1 MGYMNNQRR
10 NKVFL
15 ILLVLVLILSQAALF
30 ARAGGAGGSSGSS
43 GSSDSDG
50 GAIFYLI
57 YMIFRMLPFPFNFIF
72 LILIVFAGWRYSK
85 KKSNDSKAFNHLPSA
100 PAEGKKVEFKGAQW
114 EGFNRNEFIKKVE
127 QAFMAIQ
134 KGWSEQHLSGVRR
147 YLSDGLYQR
156 FRTQFQMMKIL
167 KQENRLEN
175 LQIRDIWIEKAE
187 SDGEYQQLHCGIHA
201 SVRDRFIFPDFPS
214 LNSGGQEEFTEFWT
228 FIRKKEAKGDLYSS
242 VKCPGCGAP
251 LQEDNLDVV
260 TCPYCGNLLNN
271 GSYDW
276 ILSEITQS
284 EDWAASNKGLR
295 KKEQVASKI
304 QAQLEGED
312 FSVQLLEDKASNAWF
327 HIKSALTQ
335 GKPGEMARFMT
346 DELYKKLNASEK
358 EEAIAYS
365 RLYLNHAT
373 LIAADYRGEKA
384 QLYVLIK
391 SSYQRVRLREG
402 KNPILLD
409 PYMSS
414 HQEVLLMERDRNP
427 GVSRGSLY
435 ADRCPSCGEPVKEAE
450 AIRCPSCDELYNNG
464 KKDWVISAVL
474 SMAEYHEASKNA
486 DVQMS
491 VDALDGL
498 YHVRDYAMN
507 NLMLMIAVDGSFAQ
521 EEIELAKQFCKKL
534 GYSAQQLQSL
544 FSQASL
550 GRLVIRMP
558 EDMVSRKKIYRLME
572 KAAHSDQHL
581 SPEEQNLL
589 DHIEQQYLMNG

>member
-1 MGYMNNQRR
+1 MNIQRR
-10 NKVFL
+10 HKVLL
-15 ILLVLVLILSQAALF
+15 ILLVLILVLSQAALF

-43 GSSDSDG
+43 GSSDSDIG
-50 GAIFYLI
+50 VII
-57 YMIFRMLPFPFNFIF
+57 YFVFLIFRTLPFPLNILF
-72 LILIVFAGWRYSK
+72 LILVIYIASYYSRK
-85 KKSNDSKAFNHLPSA
+85 NNQKAKALNSIPSP
-100 PAEGKKVEFKGAQW
+100 PAEGKEIVLKGEKW
-114 EGFNRNEFIKKVE
+114 EGFSQDEFLKKVE
-127 QAFMAIQ
+127 HAFITIQ
-134 KGWSEQHLSGVRR
+134 QGWTNKHLSGVRR

-156 FRTQFQMMKIL
+156 FQTQFQMMEIL
-167 KQENRLEN
+167 KQKNIIHQLEI
-175 LQIRDIWIEKAE
+175 LDIWIEKAE
-187 SDGEYQQLHCGIHA
+187 SDGDYQQIHCGIHA
-201 SVRDRFIFPDFPS
+201 NVNDHFIFPDYMA
-214 LNSGGQEEFTEFWT
+214 LNTGGIEEFTEIWT
-228 FIRKKEAKGDLYSS
+228 FIRKKEARGDLYSS

-295 KKEQVASKI
+295 KKEQIASKI

-335 GKPGEMARFMT
+335 GNPGEMARFMT
-346 DELYKKLNASEK
+346 EELYLKLTAGEK
-358 EEAIAYS
+358 EETIAYS

-373 LIAADYRGEKA
+373 LIAADNIGEKA
-384 QLYVLIK
+384 RLFVLIK
-391 SSYQRVRLREG
+391 SSYQRVRVKKG
-402 KNPILLD
+402 KVPFLLD

-427 GVSRGSLY
+427 GVSKGSLY
-435 ADRCPSCGEPVKEAE
+435 ADRCPSCGEPVKEVE
-450 AIRCPSCDELYNNG
+450 ATRCPSCDELYNSG

-474 SMAEYHEASKNA
+474 SMAEYNEASKNA
-486 DVQMS
+486 EVQMS

-507 NLMLMIAVDGSFAQ
+507 NLMFMIAVDGTFAQ
-521 EEIELAKQFCKKL
+521 EEITMAQQFCNKL
-534 GYSAQQLQSL
+534 GYSAEQLQSL
-544 FSQASL
+544 FQQASM

-558 EDMVSRKKIYRLME
+558 EDMSSRKKIHRLME
-572 KAAHSDQHL
+572 KAAHSDQRL
-581 SPEEQNLL
+581 SPEEKNLL
-589 DHIEQQYLMNG
+589 DHIQQQYLVNG